1 LAAGGGQVAQASSDA
16 DNLTALTGQIAAL
29 SAQVQTLV
37 SAVSALK
44 PETKTKAKTKAKR

>member
-1 LAAGGGQVAQASSDA
+1 MQASSDA